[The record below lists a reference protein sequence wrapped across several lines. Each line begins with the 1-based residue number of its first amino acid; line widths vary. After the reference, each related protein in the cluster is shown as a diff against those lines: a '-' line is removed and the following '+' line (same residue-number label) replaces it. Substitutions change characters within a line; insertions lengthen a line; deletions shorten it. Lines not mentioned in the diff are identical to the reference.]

1 MVVLQQQ
8 MKHGDRDSQGLAMLE
23 YAIGMRNSF
32 NRCWYLTTYGYSWW
46 GRTNRSWEFIKEDQS
61 SENPI
66 TRLSAWAYPFQQK
79 YSRRADQLQKQAL
92 RTIQSDEAKA
102 KAYARLCMFK
112 RMMKECRNTATAQ
125 RYAIAC
131 DQWKQYRL
139 ASK

>member
-1 MVVLQQQ
+1 M
-8 MKHGDRDSQGLAMLE
+8 S
-23 YAIGMRNSF
+23 
-32 NRCWYLTTYGYSWW
+32 
-46 GRTNRSWEFIKEDQS
+46 
-61 SENPI
+61 
-66 TRLSAWAYPFQQK
+66 RLVIQRK
-79 YSRRADQLQKQAL
+79 YIRRADQLQKQAL